1 MEGKFQ
7 EITEKTDLARISI
20 DQLIA
25 SALES
30 GIGPLAIY
38 IFIASHWT
46 YETEIAGFTR
56 ARGSQTKEDV
66 SIHTPSGEY
75 VDKLLFQSLELTTS
89 QSPAV
94 VGKIEKNLHEHYQD
108 TQIAIKLWKENGK
121 GAAGSSTTA
130 SDGKAYVY
138 KAGISYCPLSKLQGY
153 QLNNNTNRKAI
164 NTSVCGNFIV

>member
-20 DQLIA
+20 GELIA
-25 SALES
+25 SALAA

-38 IFIASHWT
+38 VFIGSVWS
-46 YETEIAGFTR
+46 YKTEITRFTR
-56 ARGSQTKEDV
+56 KRGGQSKGGV
-66 SIHTPSGEY
+66 SIHTPPGGY
-75 VDKLLFQSLELTTS
+75 VNKSLFQSQELTTS

-164 NTSVCGNFIV
+164 NTLCGNFIV